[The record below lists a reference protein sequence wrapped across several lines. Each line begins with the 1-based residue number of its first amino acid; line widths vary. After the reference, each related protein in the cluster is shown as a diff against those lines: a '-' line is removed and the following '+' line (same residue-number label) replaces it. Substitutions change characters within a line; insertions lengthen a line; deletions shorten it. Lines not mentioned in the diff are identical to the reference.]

1 MRIDTNNQKFGI
13 RKIQNFNDTLKRRT
27 TRVSSKDNHLL
38 RQYLFK
44 IRAEKEK
51 SETIN
56 RQKNAEKVIARLK
69 SIIENKNK

>member
-13 RKIQNFNDTLKRRT
+13 RKIQNFNDMLKRRT

-38 RQYLFK
+38 RQCLFK

>member
-13 RKIQNFNDTLKRRT
+13 RKIQNFNDMLKRCT